1 MRKKLDISNNATT
14 ATESSKS
21 KELDEQSKNQEN
33 LKSIRKLSICQSS
46 DQCNGA
52 QIFSQVNKGFLEFFE
67 TRPKVALWGI
77 RVKKRQNHP
86 PFC

>member
-21 KELDEQSKNQEN
+21 KEFDEQSKNQEN

-46 DQCNGA
+46 DQGNGA
-52 QIFSQVNKGFLEFFE
+52 QIFSQVNK
-67 TRPKVALWGI
+67 RISWILWNKTKSFKNCNKLRKEI
-77 RVKKRQNHP
+77 KIQIQL
-86 PFC
+86 